1 MNLKSFIFS
10 ILSVILWTEYSL
22 SSTLKIEDIDTILKK
37 NNPKIKAYDQ
47 LVESKKYKVG
57 HIYRSFIPDID
68 LYAGSEKFDSTPL
81 GKVESKFYGVNASL
95 NVFNGFTDYW
105 KDKKNKFEFK
115 EQKIKK
121 IINTNQLIYYA
132 KLNYLK
138 IVRDKNIENFID
150 ESIQRLNFLNSKVVQ
165 KVSAGVIAKSD
176 ITSIRLFKASL
187 NDDIER
193 LSRQSIVNY
202 NNLITTLN
210 IEDKNI
216 NELDYKSLSVNKK
229 TNFTLESNEN
239 IEVRHIKLKSQSI
252 MAEAK
257 SNSLYPLPSIDIFAN
272 YEQVPYSER
281 EYKVKS
287 DRQEL
292 RVGIQA
298 KWSLSKLSNNYIEV
312 KSLKAKHRALE
323 NFANYKEIELN
334 NTISNLNFEQK
345 QIIKAINSL
354 SKEIKKSK
362 TYNQQVNNE
371 YLRGVKS
378 TSDLTS
384 AYQSLLDLKIR
395 QINLQYKFHVT
406 NIEIQK
412 MKGRM

>member
-1 MNLKSFIFS
+1 MNLKSFIFAT
-10 ILSVILWTEYSL
+10 LSVILWTEYSL
-22 SSTLKIEDIDTILKK
+22 SSTLKIDDIDTILKN

-47 LVESKKYKVG
+47 LVKSKEYKVG

-105 KDKKNKFEFK
+105 KNKKNKFEFK

-121 IINTNQLIYYA
+121 IIYTNQLIYYA

-138 IVRDKNIENFID
+138 IVRDKNIENLID
-150 ESIQRLNFLNSKVVQ
+150 KSVQSLNLLNSKVVQ

-176 ITSIRLFKASL
+176 ITSIRLFKSSL
-187 NDDIER
+187 NDDLER
-193 LSRQSIVNY
+193 LSRKSLVNF
-202 NNLITTLN
+202 NNLITILS

-216 NELDYKSLSVNKK
+216 NDLDYKSLSINKK
-229 TNFTLESNEN
+229 TNFTLDDNEK
-239 IEVRHIKLKSQSI
+239 IEVRHIKLKSQSVR
-252 MAEAK
+252 AEAK

-281 EYKVKS
+281 EYKNKS

-298 KWSLSKLSNNYIEV
+298 KWSLGKLSDNYIEV
-312 KSLKAKHRALE
+312 KSLKAKYRALE
-323 NFANYKEIELN
+323 DFANYKEIELN
-334 NTISNLNFEQK
+334 NKISNLNFEQK

-362 TYNQQVNNE
+362 TYNQQINNE

-384 AYQSLLDLKIR
+384 AYQSLLDLNIR
-395 QINLQYKFHVT
+395 KLNLQYQFHVT

>member
-1 MNLKSFIFS
+1 M
-10 ILSVILWTEYSL
+10 LWTL
-22 SSTLKIEDIDTILKK
+22 L
-37 NNPKIKAYDQ
+37 
-47 LVESKKYKVG
+47 
-57 HIYRSFIPDID
+57 
-68 LYAGSEKFDSTPL
+68 LY
-81 GKVESKFYGVNASL
+81 
-95 NVFNGFTDYW
+95 
-105 KDKKNKFEFK
+105 
-115 EQKIKK
+115 
-121 IINTNQLIYYA
+121 
-132 KLNYLK
+132 
-138 IVRDKNIENFID
+138 KNIENLID
-150 ESIQRLNFLNSKVVQ
+150 ESVQSLNLLNSKVVQ

-187 NDDIER
+187 NDDLER
-193 LSRQSIVNY
+193 LSRKSLVNF
-202 NNLITTLN
+202 NNLITILS

-216 NELDYKSLSVNKK
+216 NDLDYKSLSINKK
-229 TNFTLESNEN
+229 TNFTLEDNEK
-239 IEVRHIKLKSQSI
+239 IEVRHIKLKSQSVR
-252 MAEAK
+252 AEAK

-281 EYKVKS
+281 EYKNKS

-298 KWSLSKLSNNYIEV
+298 KWSLGKLSDNYIEV
-312 KSLKAKHRALE
+312 KSLKAKYRALE
-323 NFANYKEIELN
+323 DFANYKEIELN
-334 NTISNLNFEQK
+334 NKISNLNFEQK

-362 TYNQQVNNE
+362 TYNQQLNNE

-384 AYQSLLDLKIR
+384 AYQSLLDLNIR
-395 QINLQYKFHVT
+395 KLNLQYQFHVT